1 MRKALAPSSILLAA
15 VAVIAAPLSAQ
26 QVDRSEI
33 ARITDQG
40 MNRSEV
46 MLTAE
51 HMTDRIGS
59 RLTNSPGMRAAE
71 EWTLSRFRGWGL
83 KNAHKEGFDFGRGWW
98 AERQS
103 ARMIS
108 PRPIDLTAMAI
119 TWTPGTAGRISAPV
133 VVAPMT
139 DEDHFARYRGKL
151 AGKIVLVTLPN
162 DGSEPG
168 EAPFRR
174 LSGED
179 LAKLD
184 VYQQQN
190 YDPDAADRRLKRLD
204 YAKKLDSF
212 LKAEGAV
219 AYVTMSPRDGK
230 LLHGSGYLFGV
241 GETQQVPGFEFAAE
255 DYRRLARLAKIGPA
269 PVVELESVVHFE
281 DADTKA
287 YNILADIPGS
297 DASGAYVMAGA
308 HLDSWTA
315 GDGAADNVAGSAVVM
330 EAARIL
336 QRMGV
341 KPRRTIR
348 FALWSG
354 EEQGLLGSMA
364 YVEQHIATRQPQ
376 PGAPTTGLARF
387 YGWANRWPIVRQPG
401 WDKLAAYF
409 NLDNG
414 SGKIRG
420 IYSENN
426 LAAVPTLRDWMAPFA
441 SLGASTVAM
450 RTTGGTDH
458 MFFSAVGIPA
468 FQFIQDPLDY
478 GSRLHHTSADTFD
491 HLKPADMRQASV
503 ILAAFLLQA
512 ANAEKPLARSP
523 FPTEPTV
530 TDPFAYPDPDDLD

>member
-1 MRKALAPSSILLAA
+1 MRKALALAA
-15 VAVIAAPLSAQ
+15 VALIATPLAAQ
-26 QVDRSEI
+26 QVDRAEI
-33 ARITDQG
+33 ARIIDEG

-46 MLTAE
+46 MVTSQ

-71 EWTLSRFRGWGL
+71 DYTLSRFRAWGL
-83 KNAHKEGFDFGRGWW
+83 KNAHKEGFEFGRGWW

-108 PRPIDLTAMAI
+108 PRPIDLTGMAI
-119 TWTPGTAGRISAPV
+119 TWTPGTPGKISAPI
-133 VVAPMT
+133 VVAPMS
-139 DEDHFARYRGKL
+139 DEDHFARYRGQL

-174 LSGED
+174 LSGDD

-184 VYQQQN
+184 VYQQPN
-190 YDPDAADRRLKRLD
+190 YDPEAADRRLKRLD
-204 YAKKLDSF
+204 YSKKLDSF

-255 DYRRLARLAKIGPA
+255 DYRRLARLAKSGPA

-287 YNILADIPGS
+287 YNIIADIPGT
-297 DASGAYVMAGA
+297 DPSGAYVMAGA

-315 GDGAADNVAGSAVVM
+315 GDGAVDNVAGSAMVM

-336 QRMGV
+336 QSMGV

-364 YVEQHIATRQPQ
+364 YVEQHIATRQPK

-387 YGWANRWPIVRQPG
+387 YGWADRWPIVPKPG
-401 WDKLAAYF
+401 HAKLAAYF

-426 LAAVPTLRDWMAPFA
+426 VAAVPTLRDWLAPFA
-441 SLGASTVAM
+441 SMGATTVAM
-450 RTTGGTDH
+450 RNTGGTDH
-458 MFFSAVGIPA
+458 MFFSGVGIPA

-512 ANAEKPLARSP
+512 ANAEKPLARVP
-523 FPTEPTV
+523 FPSQPGV
-530 TDPFAYPDPDDLD
+530 TNPFAYPDPDDLD